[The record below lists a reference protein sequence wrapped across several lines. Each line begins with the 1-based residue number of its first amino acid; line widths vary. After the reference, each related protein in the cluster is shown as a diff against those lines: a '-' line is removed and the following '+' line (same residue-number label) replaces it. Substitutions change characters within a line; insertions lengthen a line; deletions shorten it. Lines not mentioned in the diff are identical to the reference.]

1 MNLDRR
7 TAVAALAGAGL
18 LWGTSVPLTKLA
30 LDWLPPAWLTVTRF
44 GLAAVVLLFAV
55 RFRVGAA
62 WSPAV
67 LGWGAV
73 GYGGS
78 ILVQN
83 AGITRTSVSH
93 AALLVGATPVLVAVL
108 ATLRHRRLA
117 RPVAWAGAA
126 LSFGGVG
133 LVAAGGGG
141 GSTFAGDALVLAS
154 LVLSAAFTVAQA
166 GLLPGRD
173 PVAVTALQFLAA
185 AVAALPVAAATE
197 GLPALPASPG
207 ALLAAAGLTLAGTL
221 APSTLFAYGQA
232 RVSAEV
238 AGAFVNLEPLVGAA
252 AGAAAFGDPVG
263 LAQAAGGAAIL
274 SGIVLSSLPML
285 RPIHPGRVK
294 TAPPP
299 SMPES
304 PRASAAP
311 AAPAGSAELDH
322 QHLAE
327 PGPVDLEAVAAG
339 PGAQAGRPPPAAVG
353 AGQVGRGRLEHMDQA
368 RLPPVVL
375 EADPVPGGAQPVAA
389 DDHRAA
395 QRRRRVPVGHRGTV
409 QPALGGRPEQHRV
422 HRPVANRHGR
432 HLPPRRQPRADRGRG
447 RAGAV
452 ATEAGQPQRPPQRRR
467 GGRRRRRRGHAHDR
481 GRPGRRGRR
490 ARLSVIGEVQQPACD
505 REPADCGQ
513 DGQHQ
518 PPSPPAHQPHPLKR
532 AAPCYSLFDPVP

>member
-18 LWGTSVPLTKLA
+18 LWGTSVPLTKFA

-108 ATLRHRRLA
+108 AALRHRRLA
-117 RPVAWAGAA
+117 QPVAWAGAA
-126 LSFGGVG
+126 VSFAGVG

-141 GSTFAGDALVLAS
+141 GSSFAGDALVLAS

-185 AVAALPVAAATE
+185 ALAALPVAAATE
-197 GLPALPASPG
+197 TLPALPASPG
-207 ALLAAAGLTLAGTL
+207 TLLAAAGLTLAGTL

-274 SGIVLSSLPML
+274 SGIALSSLPLL
-285 RPIHPGRVK
+285 RPVQRPL
-294 TAPPP
+294 
-299 SMPES
+299 
-304 PRASAAP
+304 
-311 AAPAGSAELDH
+311 GSTELDH
-322 QHLAE
+322 QHPAE

-339 PGAQAGRPPPAAVG
+339 PGAQAGRPPPAALG
-353 AGQVGRGRLEHMDQA
+353 AGQVRRGRLEHVDQA
-368 RLPPVVL
+368 QLPPVVL

-422 HRPVANRHGR
+422 HRPVANGHGR
-432 HLPPRRQPRADRGRG
+432 HLAPRRQPRADRGRG
-447 RAGAV
+447 RTGAV
-452 ATEAGQPQRPPQRRR
+452 AAEAGQPQRPLQRRR
-467 GGRRRRRRGHAHDR
+467 GDRRRRRGGHAHDR
-481 GRPGRRGRR
+481 GRRGRRGRW
-490 ARLSVIGEVQQPACD
+490 ARPPVVGEVQQPAGD
-505 REPADCGQ
+505 REPADRGQ

-532 AAPCYSLFDPVP
+532 AAPCYSLLDPAK